1 MRKLTELKFEELS
14 TEQKIGLVMTGIIR
28 PLRYEG
34 KYESFE
40 ENLNFVLELIRN
52 HSLGA
57 VWVPQATIL
66 GIKGTARTTYP
77 DVIEKIRA
85 VADYPLLIFT
95 DAESGIG
102 DLTIGKHSA
111 IGMADSEELAYTFG
125 KVTGISARKLGYN
138 VICDPILDT
147 GGKYEPCGGVVRS
160 LGGDKHRVTE
170 LAAAISRGLHD
181 AGVLSVAKHYPSAE
195 TKLDPHMA
203 PNVSDISYDDLINN
217 KLYPYMELSR
227 RGLIDGIM
235 SGHVAVACVDGDVP
249 ATVSLKTSNLIRE
262 RGFDGF
268 MITDALDMMGLK
280 ARYGDTQAKGRCIA
294 GGMDLILPWFSA
306 KKAYH
311 DLCACYRDGIFTD
324 ERLDEAVKRVLAA
337 QHKLAMLEPK
347 FEDITDEDIKKF
359 NEINDNSVYVRTDDG
374 IPQTISRD
382 GKHFFLVTVKNES
395 DIKDDGKVTVDTFT
409 NGWFL
414 PAQITKKIEE
424 LFPNSLVRAIYQF
437 PTPYQTMDVLQD
449 SLTYDD
455 IVVVNFTEA
464 PAYAGSDRITHRLLA
479 LFTALQQT
487 DRISTFLHFGSP
499 FVLEELPHVKRLLI
513 GGVSA
518 DSINIA
524 LEILAGNKTSNGR
537 LTHQVDLQ

>member
-1 MRKLTELKFEELS
+1 MRKQKELRFEDLS
-14 TEQKIGLVMTGIIR
+14 TQQKIGMVMTGIIR
-28 PLRYEG
+28 PVRG
-34 KYESFE
+34 ANQYESFE
-40 ENLNFVLELIRN
+40 ENLSFVLDLIRN

-57 VWVPQATIL
+57 VWVPQSTIL
-66 GIKGTARTTYP
+66 GIKGTVRTTYP
-77 DVIEKIRA
+77 DVIQKLRDA
-85 VADYPLLIFT
+85 ADYPLLIFT

-102 DLTIGKHSA
+102 DYMIGEHSA
-111 IGMADSEELAYTFG
+111 IGFADSEELAYTFG
-125 KVTGISARKLGYN
+125 KVTGITARKLGYN
-138 VICDPILDT
+138 VVCDPILDT
-147 GGKYEPCGGVVRS
+147 GGKHEPCGGVVRS

-195 TKLDPHMA
+195 TKFDAHMA
-203 PNVSDISYDDLINN
+203 PNVSDISYDELINN
-217 KLYPYMELSR
+217 KLYPYVELSKM
-227 RGLIDGIM
+227 GLLDGIM
-235 SGHVAVACVDGDVP
+235 AGHVAVSCIDGDVP
-249 ATVSLKTSNLIRE
+249 ATVSRKLSNLIRE
-262 RGFDGF
+262 SGFDGF

-280 ARYGDTQAKGRCIA
+280 ARYGDTRVKGLCIA

-311 DLCACYRDGIFTD
+311 DLCECYQEGIIPND
-324 ERLDEAVKRVLAA
+324 RLDEAVKRVLAA
-337 QHKLAMLEPK
+337 QHKLATLEPR
-347 FEDITDEDIKKF
+347 FEEITDEDLAKF
-359 NEINDNSVYVRTDDG
+359 NEINANSVYVRTDED

-395 DIKDDGKVTVDTFT
+395 DIKDGGKVTVDTFT

-414 PAQITKKIEE
+414 PAKITKRIEE

-437 PTPYQTMDVLQD
+437 PTPYQNMDVLQD
-449 SLTYDD
+449 SLDYDD

-479 LFTALQQT
+479 LYTALQQT

-499 FVLEELPHVKRLLI
+499 FVLEEMPHVKRLLI

-518 DSINIA
+518 DSVDVA
-524 LEILAGNKTSNGR
+524 LDILAGLRTSNGKLAHR
-537 LTHQVDLQ
+537 VELA